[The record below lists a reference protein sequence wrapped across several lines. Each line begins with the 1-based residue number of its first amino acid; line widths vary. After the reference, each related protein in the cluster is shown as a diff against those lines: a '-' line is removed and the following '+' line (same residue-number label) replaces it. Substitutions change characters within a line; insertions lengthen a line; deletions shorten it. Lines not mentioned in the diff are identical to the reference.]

1 MEGKHLIILQCQHL
15 QFRSQ
20 GISSDGIKFV
30 LPEQFGLDS
39 RRVNTEDHKAVLITV
54 AAAGSILE
62 KSLTTES
69 REIRK
74 DRYLT

>member
-1 MEGKHLIILQCQHL
+1 MAL
-15 QFRSQ
+15 QFRSK

-30 LPEQFGLDS
+30 LPEQFGLCS
-39 RRVNTEDHKAVLITV
+39 RRVNPEDQNAMPITV
-54 AAAGSILE
+54 AAADSILE

>member
-1 MEGKHLIILQCQHL
+1 MTPQLC
-15 QFRSQ
+15 SQ

-62 KSLTTES
+62 KGLTTEF
-69 REIRK
+69 RAMRK
-74 DRYLT
+74 DRDLA